1 LNSLKTLNKYF
12 YRYKYRLI
20 LGTLFVIISNIFAIV
35 PAQLVRKSFDLVKE
49 NLESYST
56 ATDIDIKELIL
67 SDFGN
72 ILLIYALSMLGMA
85 LLRGVFLFYMRQTI
99 IVMSRFIENDL
110 KDDIFHHYQSLP
122 LAFYRRNNTGDLMAR
137 ISEDVARVRMYL
149 GPAIM
154 YGINLAVLFILVIG
168 YMLMVNVKLTFYVL
182 LPLPLL
188 SISIFYVN
196 NLINKRSDEIQKS
209 LSRLSTFVQESFS
222 GIRVLKSFVR
232 EDDFANNFAKE
243 STHYRERSL
252 KLTLVN
258 ALFFPL
264 ILLLIGASTLLVVYV
279 GGIEVTKGTITTG
292 NIAEF
297 IIYINMLTWPV
308 TSLGWVTSIV
318 QRAAASQARINEFLE
333 EKNTITSDKNLSAAI
348 EGTVEFKNVS
358 LVYPDSGIEAFKN
371 VSFTIKKGQKI
382 AIIGNT
388 GSGKSTLAAL
398 LCRMYD
404 PSEGEILIDGINLKD
419 YNVSGYRNQ
428 LGYVPQEVF
437 LFSES
442 IRNNILFGKKETVSE
457 EKMIEAAKD
466 ADLYNNIIQFTK
478 KFDTEIGERGIT
490 LSGGQKQRLAIA
502 RAIVKEPKILILDD
516 CLSAVD
522 TKTENT
528 ILTNLEKI
536 MKNRTSIIISH
547 RVSSVKLADKIL
559 VLENGKLVEEGK
571 HEDLL
576 KLNGHYKAIYEKQL
590 IETV

>member
-1 LNSLKTLNKYF
+1 L
-12 YRYKYRLI
+12 
-20 LGTLFVIISNIFAIV
+20 LGTVFVIISNIFAIV
-35 PAQLVRKSFDLVKE
+35 PAQLVRKSFDLVKD
-49 NLESYST
+49 NLDAYLK
-56 ATDIDIKELIL
+56 ATEISVKDAML
-67 SDFGN
+67 SEFGT
-72 ILLIYALSMLGMA
+72 IILIYSLSMLGMA
-85 LLRGVFLFYMRQTI
+85 LLRGVFLFFMRQTI
-99 IVMSRFIENDL
+99 IVMSRLIENDL
-110 KDDIFHHYQSLP
+110 KDDIFLHYQTLP

-209 LSRLSTFVQESFS
+209 LSNLSTFVQESFS
-222 GIRVLKSFVR
+222 GVRVLKSFVR
-232 EDDFANNFAKE
+232 ENDFSNKFSKE

-264 ILLLIGASTLLVVYV
+264 ILLLIGASTLLVIYI
-279 GGIEVTKGTITTG
+279 GGIEVNKGNITTG

-333 EKNTITSDKNLSAAI
+333 EKNTITSEKDLSADI
-348 EGTVEFKNVS
+348 NGKIEFKNVS

-371 VSFTIKKGQKI
+371 VSFSVEKGQKI

-404 PSEGEILIDGINLKD
+404 PTEGEILIDGINLKD

-442 IRNNILFGKKETVSE
+442 VRNNILFGKKATVTE
-457 EKMIEAAKD
+457 ERMLQAAKD
-466 ADLYNNIIQFTK
+466 ADLYNNIIQFPK
-478 KFDTEIGERGIT
+478 QFDTEIGERGIT

-536 MKNRTSIIISH
+536 MKDRTSIIISH

-559 VLENGKLVEEGK
+559 VLEEGKLVEEGK

-576 KLNGHYKAIYEKQL
+576 KLNGHYKTIYEKQL
-590 IETV
+590 VEVE